1 MSTPDNIR
9 LDDGRINERILSKEA
24 VGDYR
29 RVEKAS
35 LKRRVELRSPE
46 AKRCFA
52 RFFHSLQLNVHFCSD
67 IARIRLSPE
76 QVEQVEKEIRDA
88 ITRVTR
94 ELDAAIEGAS
104 VIFSQEGISNSASYD
119 TLPLEM
125 EVGVISSLGRRYLEC
140 LEKLDQLMPILIT
153 LEILEVI
160 TPTEIDK
167 RRAVYKRMAGN
178 PAKTARRLA
187 LGLRKRMNEAAK
199 AGDPAT
205 ATTENNATASGEG
218 ANPTET
224 TPPSPGAATNR
235 DEHAPASAN
244 EDPGSAASQMAE
256 AASD

>member
-1 MSTPDNIR
+1 MSAPDNVK
-9 LDDGRINERILSKEA
+9 LDDGRVNARILASEA

-76 QVEQVEKEIRDA
+76 QVEQVEQEIRDA
-88 ITRVTR
+88 IAKVTR

-104 VIFSQEGISNSASYD
+104 VIFNQEGISDSASYD
-119 TLPLEM
+119 TQPLEM

-140 LEKLDQLMPILIT
+140 LEKLDQLMPMLIT

-160 TPTEIDK
+160 TPSEIDK

-187 LGLRKRMNEAAK
+187 LGLRMRMNEAAK
-199 AGDPAT
+199 AAGDPTT
-205 ATTENNATASGEG
+205 AATENNASASGEG
-218 ANPTET
+218 AKPTGT
-224 TPPSPGAATNR
+224 TSPSPGVVADG
-235 DEHAPASAN
+235 DEHAPASAD
-244 EDPGSAASQMAE
+244 EGPDSAQMAE